1 MENLWLDYEGERV
14 YFVDED
20 LSPTSTLS
28 SFKVLRNLRMGMYL
42 WFGIEGDG
50 TTWAGADDQDR
61 APNLAT
67 LMPAS
72 IETLYFSRTQQGQ
85 SAYDCIRK
93 VTPGVR
99 VVHAGAADDRF

>member
-1 MENLWLDYEGERV
+1 
-14 YFVDED
+14 
-20 LSPTSTLS
+20 
-28 SFKVLRNLRMGMYL
+28 MGMYL